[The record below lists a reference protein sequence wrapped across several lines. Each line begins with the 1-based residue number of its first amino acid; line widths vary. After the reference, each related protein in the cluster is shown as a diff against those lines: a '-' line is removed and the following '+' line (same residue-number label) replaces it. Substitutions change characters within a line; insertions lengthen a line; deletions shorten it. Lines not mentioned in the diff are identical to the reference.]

1 MERKSNGPN
10 YALSK
15 KTKTKKK
22 QKQKKK
28 KKKKNKTKK
37 KRANE
42 VSGISENLFYT
53 YFKGINFCEHKIL
66 WTLFLRL
73 KAQKIYILRNLFLR
87 FD

>member
-15 KTKTKKK
+15 KQNKKTQKTKNKKNKK
-22 QKQKKK
+22 Q
-28 KKKKNKTKK
+28 KTKK

-53 YFKGINFCEHKIL
+53 YLKGINFCEHKIL
-66 WTLFLRL
+66 WTLFLWL